1 MDFDLYHADIHTN
14 SSKYLA
20 DAIMKFASEAL
31 LFNILGAP
39 SFRSF
44 SRFHS
49 LRSLKPAYKFMGAKK
64 SCRCVCSFARAIP

>member
-1 MDFDLYHADIHTN
+1 MNEQILRGWTQLMGCHLYHADINTN

-20 DAIMKFASEAL
+20 DAIMKFASEAS

-39 SFRSF
+39 SFPSF

-49 LRSLKPAYKFMGAKK
+49 LRSLKPD
-64 SCRCVCSFARAIP
+64 

>member
-1 MDFDLYHADIHTN
+1 MNEQILRGWTQRMGFHLYHADIHTN

-20 DAIMKFASEAL
+20 DAVMKFASQAS

-39 SFRSF
+39 RFRPF

-49 LRSLKPAYKFMGAKK
+49 LRSLKLD
-64 SCRCVCSFARAIP
+64 